1 VNIGLTA
8 IGGAANWIMC
18 TRKGS
23 GGSVRR
29 CCRCSSYQIWC
40 MGGVDSRPQESV
52 VLSAWHVHVAS
63 CLIGQGCKGSCGLGP
78 PRDIWLCW
86 GWLAGD
92 SDGLTNEPTSR
103 VRLTRSCSLS
113 RHSFFF
119 WSIHYCTTTATNI
132 DERPGGRTDKAHS
145 SCPACLAN
153 MAPCD
158 QHQSSTS
165 SRGLLACLADPPPGW
180 R

>member
-1 VNIGLTA
+1 MAALQIGSCSLEKA
-8 IGGAANWIMC
+8 VGVAFADAVGVRPIRYVAGAEQIAC
-18 TRKGS
+18 RKR
-23 GGSVRR
+23 V
-29 CCRCSSYQIWC
+29 
-40 MGGVDSRPQESV
+40 V

>member
-1 VNIGLTA
+1 MAALQIGSCALEKA
-8 IGGAANWIMC
+8 VGVAFADAVGVRPIRYVARAEQIAC
-18 TRKGS
+18 RKR
-23 GGSVRR
+23 V
-29 CCRCSSYQIWC
+29 
-40 MGGVDSRPQESV
+40 V